1 MMCEIGFKL
10 DIFDIS
16 SEIGYWLNED
26 EFILYDWV
34 NDILENGTIDEKIRL
49 KIDYGVEEL

>member
-1 MMCEIGFKL
+1 MSIGFKL
-10 DIFDIS
+10 DIFDIY

-26 EFILYDWV
+26 EFILYNWV

>member
-1 MMCEIGFKL
+1 MIGFKL
-10 DIFDIS
+10 DIFDIYD
-16 SEIGYWLNED
+16 ETGYWLNED

-34 NDILENGTIDEKIRL
+34 NDILENGTYEEKVRL